1 MSSQRASRL
10 PAVAAAGRRLIETS
24 TKEETKMNY
33 SKPEVKTLGKLTT
46 VVERT
51 GKQSPMATEPTRREF
66 NPAYDLDD

>member
-1 MSSQRASRL
+1 
-10 PAVAAAGRRLIETS
+10 
-24 TKEETKMNY
+24 MNY